1 MKRKGR
7 GEHLQA
13 DRELLRAALRFARVP
28 LRLMGARV
36 ALGAMSAERIDLEIR
51 RGRVHPLGS
60 SNGHGPEL
68 DLTGYLILPGLI
80 NCHDHLE
87 FNLFPRL
94 GSGPYPDAEAWAA
107 DIYHPDRSPVKE
119 HLAIPKAVRLAWG
132 GLKNLFSGVTTVA
145 HHNPYDAAAFENG
158 FPVRVVKR
166 FGWDH
171 SLQFSSDLVS
181 RYRAVSRR
189 WPFLIHAA
197 EGTGPSAAAEIQELE
212 RRGILS
218 ARTVLIHG
226 VGIHCDSLEIL
237 LRRRAS
243 LVWCP
248 SSNLFT
254 LSQTLRPEVLR
265 SPLPICLGTDS
276 ALTCHGDLASEL
288 RVARQAGRLSAE
300 DIYPMVTTQA
310 ARILRLNRGEG
321 EIREHGV
328 ADLLA
333 VSDRGQAPAEALR
346 DFVPALVIL
355 GGRIQLV
362 AKDLAARIDPM
373 FTRHLQNIELEG
385 CGAWLVNANVALLR
399 AATEAILGAN
409 FQLAGRQVRT

>member
-1 MKRKGR
+1 M
-7 GEHLQA
+7 
-13 DRELLRAALRFARVP
+13 
-28 LRLMGARV
+28 RLTGARV
-36 ALGAMSAERIDLEIR
+36 ALGPTSAERIDLEIR
-51 RGRVHPLGS
+51 RGRVHRLGS
-60 SNGHGPEL
+60 SNGRGPEL
-68 DLTGYLILPGLI
+68 DLSGHLILPGLI

-94 GSGPYPDAEAWAA
+94 GCGPYPNAEAWAA
-107 DIYHPDRSPVKE
+107 DIYHPDRSPLKE

-132 GLKNLFSGVTTVA
+132 GLKNLLSGVTTVA

-171 SLQFSSDLVS
+171 SLHFSSDLVG
-181 RYRAVSRR
+181 RYRAVPKR

-212 RRGILS
+212 RLGILS

-254 LSQTLRPEVLR
+254 LSQTLRPEVLG
-265 SPLPICLGTDS
+265 SALPICLGTDS

-288 RVARQAGRLSAE
+288 RVALQAGCLSAE

-333 VSDRGQAPAEALR
+333 VSDRGQTPAEGLQE
-346 DFVPALVIL
+346 FVPALVIL

-362 AKDLAARIDPM
+362 AQDLAARIDPM
-373 FTRHLQNIELEG
+373 LTRHLQKIELEG
-385 CGAWLVNANVALLR
+385 RGSWLVNANVALLR
-399 AATEAILGAN
+399 AAPEAVLGPN
-409 FQLAGRQVRT
+409 FQLAGRPVRT